1 MIKKILLFGL
11 VMLLSVAAIGQNKR
25 VRGNFVGSKYAGKS
39 VFIDTLGYTV
49 VDSSAADIIQIDSVF
64 QGAML
69 QYDTTNGW
77 ESVDRAAILGYKEYV
92 ALLTQTGT
100 DAPVATVIYNDLGGT
115 VVWTRVAGAD
125 TGDYRGTLVGAFAS
139 NKTLIISKT
148 GYISPPFDEDTFI
161 STGII
166 SEDVIRVFTAA
177 AEASADSVLTGYY
190 IVVRVYN

>member
-1 MIKKILLFGL
+1 MMKRILLFVL

-25 VRGNFVGSKYAGKS
+25 VKGNFVGSKYAGKS

-77 ESVDRAAILGYKEYV
+77 EAADRAAILGYKEYV

-100 DAPVATVIYNDLGGT
+100 DAPVATVLYNDLGGT
-115 VVWTRVAGAD
+115 VVWTYSSVGEYIATLAGAFTINKTD
-125 TGDYRGTLVGAFAS
+125 PGGYPKPIGRDLLGYFDNNAITLKAASANEMFLESSDETGTPANGFAS
-139 NKTLIISKT
+139 LLVTI
-148 GYISPPFDEDTFI
+148 
-161 STGII
+161 
-166 SEDVIRVFTAA
+166 
-177 AEASADSVLTGYY
+177 
-190 IVVRVYN
+190 RVYN